1 VGSRVV
7 IAVVVVLL
15 FCACAPPVVQ
25 RPLDGAPPSVDG
37 GASSKEGGGPPATL
51 GVPPTLSANNPSPAG
66 SPGQVT
72 LSSPIPSPSPSPEPG
87 YVIVATD
94 GRGAN
99 LRDAPGTSSRV
110 ITTLAEGT
118 AVDVFPDQ
126 TTVGGQAWRKIRG
139 ANREGWVVAPVVR
152 RR

>member
-1 VGSRVV
+1 VGSRGV
-7 IAVVVVLL
+7 IALVVVMLC
-15 FCACAPPVVQ
+15 CACTPGPVQ
-25 RPLDGAPPSVDG
+25 RPLDGAQPSADN
-37 GASSKEGGGPPATL
+37 GASSKESGGPPATL
-51 GVPPTLSANNPSPAG
+51 GAPPTLSANNPSPAG
-66 SPGQVT
+66 SPEQPAASGPV
-72 LSSPIPSPSPSPEPG
+72 PSPSPSPEPG

-99 LRDAPGTSSRV
+99 LREGPGTSSRV

-126 TTVGGQAWRKIRG
+126 TTVNGQAWRKIRG

-152 RR
+152 HR